1 MPFPESGDVVWY
13 RSETPP
19 RIARLTLRAPAN
31 TQKNFV
37 VRLEDW
43 STGAPLALI
52 PVRHGET
59 SVTLVPL
66 GRYRMT
72 LSKGTNWSGPGRMFG
87 ASGESREALDPIE
100 FYKTTRQTVGLAID
114 LEVQFSG
121 NLPTRPV
128 LPR

>member
-1 MPFPESGDVVWY
+1 
-13 RSETPP
+13 
-19 RIARLTLRAPAN
+19 
-31 TQKNFV
+31 
-37 VRLEDW
+37 
-43 STGAPLALI
+43 
-52 PVRHGET
+52 
-59 SVTLVPL
+59 
-66 GRYRMT
+66 
-72 LSKGTNWSGPGRMFG
+72 MFG